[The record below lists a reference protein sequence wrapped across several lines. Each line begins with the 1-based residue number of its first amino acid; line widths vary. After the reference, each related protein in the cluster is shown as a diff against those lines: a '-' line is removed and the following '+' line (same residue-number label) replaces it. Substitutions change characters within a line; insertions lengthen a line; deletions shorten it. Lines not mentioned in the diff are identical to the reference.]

1 MARKTSTV
9 LLMMTG
15 TLILLVVIGGLG
27 FMFITDYDAIEYEY
41 DVTGTHD
48 VKYES
53 GKATWDLSGTV
64 NTTYMDVFGVTRV
77 TTTSDIS
84 YDVFEVTNKYDL
96 AGKWRFLSEPD
107 FGTMIENIV
116 VYTFDIYGELEV
128 DIYEVTEEN
137 ETIKRW
143 VGHDDG
149 IVYIVERTITNDE
162 LTLKTSIIQTLV
174 SYKETKMP
182 FKI

>member
-53 GKATWDLSGTV
+53 GKATWV
-64 NTTYMDVFGVTRV
+64 
-77 TTTSDIS
+77 
-84 YDVFEVTNKYDL
+84 
-96 AGKWRFLSEPD
+96 P
-107 FGTMIENIV
+107 
-116 VYTFDIYGELEV
+116 
-128 DIYEVTEEN
+128 
-137 ETIKRW
+137 
-143 VGHDDG
+143 
-149 IVYIVERTITNDE
+149 
-162 LTLKTSIIQTLV
+162 
-174 SYKETKMP
+174 
-182 FKI
+182 